1 MWITKLYIIALLLI
15 GCAIFVGSVLAID
28 WIATKLEE
36 RKSRKA
42 KLNLKHT
49 KSMKEKKNCIEHAE
63 NPKMY
68 TEAELVSFGNYLLEQ
83 VYSGKRVAKIV
94 DPKLVKVVGD
104 WDLANWKDSLK

>member
-49 KSMKEKKNCIEHAE
+49 KSMEE
-63 NPKMY
+63 KMY

>member
-28 WIATKLEE
+28 WIAAKLEE
-36 RKSRKA
+36 RKI
-42 KLNLKHT
+42 KHT
-49 KSMKEKKNCIEHAE
+49 KSMGEKKNCTEHAE

-104 WDLANWKDSLK
+104 WDIANWRNQE

>member
-15 GCAIFVGSVLAID
+15 GCAIFVGSVLGID
-28 WIATKLEE
+28 WISTKLEE

-68 TEAELVSFGNYLLEQ
+68 TEAELVSFGNYVL
-83 VYSGKRVAKIV
+83 SKRRKKHIKEEHLV
-94 DPKLVKVVGD
+94 DVVGD
-104 WDLANWKDSLK
+104 WDIANWNAQE

>member
-1 MWITKLYIIALLLI
+1 MWLTKLYIIALLLI

-49 KSMKEKKNCIEHAE
+49 NSMGEKKNCTEHAE

-68 TEAELVSFGNYLLEQ
+68 TEAELVSFGNYVLSERRKKHIEEQ
-83 VYSGKRVAKIV
+83 HLV
-94 DPKLVKVVGD
+94 DVVGD
-104 WDLANWKDSLK
+104 WDIANWQNQE

>member
-36 RKSRKA
+36 RKNRKA
-42 KLNLKHT
+42 KLNIKHT
-49 KSMKEKKNCIEHAE
+49 KSVEEKKDCIEHAE
-63 NPKMY
+63 NPKIY

-83 VYSGKRVAKIV
+83 VYSCKRVVKIA
-94 DPKLVKVVGD
+94 DPRLVKVVGD
-104 WDLANWKDSLK
+104 WDLDNWKDSLK

>member
-42 KLNLKHT
+42 KLNLKHI
-49 KSMKEKKNCIEHAE
+49 KSMEE
-63 NPKMY
+63 KMY
-68 TEAELVSFGNYLLEQ
+68 TEAELISFGNYVLSERRKEHIKEEHL
-83 VYSGKRVAKIV
+83 I
-94 DPKLVKVVGD
+94 DVVGD
-104 WDLANWKDSLK
+104 WDIANWNAQE

>member
-15 GCAIFVGSVLAID
+15 GCTIFVGSVLA
-28 WIATKLEE
+28 ATKLEE

-49 KSMKEKKNCIEHAE
+49 KSMKEK
-63 NPKMY
+63 MY

-83 VYSGKRVAKIV
+83 VYSGERFKKFDDLNLMV
-94 DPKLVKVVGD
+94 VVGD
-104 WDLANWKDSLK
+104 WDIANWKDQ

>member
-15 GCAIFVGSVLAID
+15 GCAIFVGSVLGLD

-49 KSMKEKKNCIEHAE
+49 KSIKEKKNCIDGAE
-63 NPKMY
+63 TPKMY
-68 TEAELVSFGNYLLEQ
+68 TEAELISFGNYVLSERRKEHIKEEHL
-83 VYSGKRVAKIV
+83 I
-94 DPKLVKVVGD
+94 DVVGD
-104 WDLANWKDSLK
+104 WDIANWNAQE